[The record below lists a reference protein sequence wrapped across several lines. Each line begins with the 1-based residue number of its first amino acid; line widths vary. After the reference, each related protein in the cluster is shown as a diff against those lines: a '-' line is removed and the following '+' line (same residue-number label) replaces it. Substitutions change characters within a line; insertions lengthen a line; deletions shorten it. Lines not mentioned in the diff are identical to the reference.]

1 MTNSSPSS
9 PVDPLLVKGWLTARS
24 LARGL
29 PPPVEDHGGWRV
41 DTDLP
46 TEARR
51 FVFAD
56 AGEPLRALAESIVAP
71 LVFLKLCGSEAT
83 MRALVPAQW
92 RIQGGSYLMTCERQI
107 VGPAR
112 PEARYRV
119 DVSRSGA
126 VTAVRIVTGDDE
138 LAASG
143 FAAEVEGLFVY
154 DRIVTEPAH
163 RRRGLGIL
171 VMTTLGAA
179 RRHAA
184 SKQVLVATEDGKAL
198 YSALGWTVRSPYTS
212 AFIPAR

>member
-1 MTNSSPSS
+1 
-9 PVDPLLVKGWLTARS
+9 LKGWLTARS
-24 LARGL
+24 MARGL
-29 PPPVEDHGGWRV
+29 PPPVADHGGWRV
-41 DTDLP
+41 DTNLP

-51 FVFAD
+51 FVFAH

-71 LVFLKLCGSEAT
+71 LIFLKLCGSEAT

-92 RIQGGSYLMTCERQI
+92 QIQGGSYLMTCERQI
-107 VGPAR
+107 VGPTR
-112 PEARYRV
+112 LEARYRV
-119 DVSRSGA
+119 DVSRSGP

-143 FAAEVEGLFVY
+143 FAAEAEGMFVY

-198 YSALGWTVRSPYTS
+198 YSALGWTVPSPYTS
-212 AFIPAR
+212 AFIPVP